1 MKPSKES
8 QKPQLTPFEKL
19 RTARMNRNALVAVY
33 VLTMRAIA
41 ESIKSSGT
49 IDKHAVDVLVEVAQQ
64 TETRLGI
71 SA

>member
-1 MKPSKES
+1 MKLSKES
-8 QKPQLTPFEKL
+8 LKPQLTPFEIL
-19 RTARMNRNALVAVY
+19 SAARMNRNALIAVY

-41 ESIKSSGT
+41 ESIKASGT
-49 IDKHAVDVLVEVAQQ
+49 IDKHAITVLAEIAQQ

>member
-1 MKPSKES
+1 MKLSKES

-41 ESIKSSGT
+41 DSIKSSGA
-49 IDKHAVDVLVEVAQQ
+49 IDKHAITILAEIAQQ